1 LSTQRRGVV
10 EGHAQREIVAL
21 ASRREPCVAAAT
33 GAGGERVADRAWP

>member
-1 LSTQRRGVV
+1 MQRRGVV

-21 ASRREPCVAAAT
+21 ASRREPCAAAST